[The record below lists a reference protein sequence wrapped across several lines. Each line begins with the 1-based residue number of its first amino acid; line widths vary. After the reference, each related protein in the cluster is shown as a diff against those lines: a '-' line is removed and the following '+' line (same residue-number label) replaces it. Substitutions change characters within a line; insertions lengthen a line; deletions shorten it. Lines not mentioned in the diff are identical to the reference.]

1 MKSDKE
7 NKNNQFNVPQG
18 YFESFD
24 ERLMTELKF
33 QQLFPEKSDGFTV
46 PENYFDQV
54 EKTIIEL
61 SKPQGKLV
69 NYNFKTITG
78 TAAAIAAVLLV
89 LFSVVNPIDKEMEFD
104 SLSITSL
111 ESYFEDEDRLQDYF
125 SSEELN
131 TIQNN
136 TSIFD
141 DQVVTD
147 DIIYEYVDQE
157 IIQSSLNDH

>member
-1 MKSDKE
+1 
-7 NKNNQFNVPQG
+7 
-18 YFESFD
+18 
-24 ERLMTELKF
+24 
-33 QQLFPEKSDGFTV
+33 
-46 PENYFDQV
+46 
-54 EKTIIEL
+54 
-61 SKPQGKLV
+61 
-69 NYNFKTITG
+69 
-78 TAAAIAAVLLV
+78 
-89 LFSVVNPIDKEMEFD
+89 MEFD